1 MDSAPSPLTPR
12 EVVDEYFIENRTR
25 LLEIAAFLD
34 RLDRTDPSYAA
45 ADFRMLAFNE
55 ALAAVAQGKGRLE
68 RIQLLL
74 SDPTTEPLGAWIEER
89 LRGYDRGQRAER
101 EASAFIS
108 CGGDPTALA
117 RSPGLRPV
125 ATRLAGVVQAATGR
139 RRGIAW
145 PSERRGWGPA
155 QR

>member
-45 ADFRMLAFNE
+45 ADFRMQAFNE
-55 ALAAVAQGKGRLE
+55 ALAAVSQGKGRLE

-74 SDPTTEPLGAWIEER
+74 SDPTTEPLGALDR
-89 LRGYDRGQRAER
+89 KSAFGAYDRDARLSDSSAISVSEPENGEHDAQ
-101 EASAFIS
+101 ASS
-108 CGGDPTALA
+108 
-117 RSPGLRPV
+117 
-125 ATRLAGVVQAATGR
+125 AA
-139 RRGIAW
+139 
-145 PSERRGWGPA
+145 
-155 QR
+155 